1 MPSILNSLHISSLS
15 TSISLLDAALLIL
28 PFILN
33 SLAESFSI
41 YDCKSEKN

>member
-1 MPSILNSLHISSLS
+1 MPSMLNCLHISFLR

-33 SLAESFSI
+33 SLAESFTI
-41 YDCKSEKN
+41 